1 MKVLFLTNYPV
12 PYRIDFFNELGK
24 MCELTVL
31 FEQGPDEVADREQMG
46 ITEDFQRFEG
56 EFFHGPRIKL
66 GCYYLNFDALSWVIK
81 ANKYDVVVFGIYSSP
96 TQAMMITLMKLLRRA
111 YVLSSDGGFI
121 KNDRFGV
128 KQIKSFLIRNATMY
142 LASGESTK
150 RYLDHYGADLERVRV
165 YPFTSLKEN
174 DVTKEPANK
183 ERIAMLRKQ
192 YGIPEKQVIL
202 GVGQFI
208 KRKGWDVLLKA
219 AQTLH
224 PCVGIYIIGGNETEE
239 YRKLVRQYGLQT
251 VHFLPFMEK
260 EELSDYYALSDL
272 FVLPTREDIWGLVI
286 NEAMAHGLPVITTKK
301 CLAGLELVEDGIN
314 GFLIENEDAEL
325 LSDRINQIL
334 ENDVLREQMKRNNQ
348 VKIQSYTIENMAKVT
363 ADILNGIICNKE
375 KPHLLERDK

>member
-24 MCELTVL
+24 LCDLTVL
-31 FEQGPDEVADREQMG
+31 FEQHPDEVSDREHTGNTTTFQM
-46 ITEDFQRFEG
+46 FKG
-56 EFFHGPRIKL
+56 EFLHGPRIKL

-81 ANKYDVVVFGIYSSP
+81 ANQYDVVIFGIYSSP
-96 TQAMMITLMKLLRRA
+96 TQAMMITFMKLLRRI
-111 YVLSSDGGFI
+111 YVLNSDGGFI
-121 KNDRFGV
+121 KDDRFV
-128 KQIKSFLIRNATMY
+128 AKQIKRFLIRNATLY

-150 RYLDHYGADLERVRV
+150 RYLEHYGAAPRRVRI
-165 YPFTSLKEN
+165 YPFTSLKEK
-174 DVTKEPANK
+174 DVLEEPASN
-183 ERIAMLRKQ
+183 ERIAMLRTQ
-192 YGIPEKQVIL
+192 YGIPEKLVVL

-219 AQTLH
+219 AQILH

-239 YRKLVRQYGLQT
+239 YRQLVSQYGLQT
-251 VHFLPFMEK
+251 VHFLPFMGK

-286 NEAMAHGLPVITTKK
+286 NEAMAHGLPVITTKS

-314 GFLIENEDAEL
+314 GFLVENEDAES

-334 ENDVLREQMKRNNQ
+334 KNDVLREQMKRNNRI
-348 VKIQSYTIENMAKVT
+348 KIQSYTIENMAAVT
-363 ADILNGIICNKE
+363 ADMLNGIRKQR
-375 KPHLLERDK
+375 KDSLD